1 MYFSLKTQFT
11 YRRVF

>member
-1 MYFSLKTQFT
+1 MDFSLKTQFT